1 MTVRLKIVCM
11 FSVMGLILGGVTG
24 CSTLTN
30 RKATTTPMQINRNRT
45 PERPIFS
52 VQKPAEGSLWS
63 DSGAALLYED
73 LRARR
78 VGDSVTVDIVE
89 NTSSS
94 MDANTKAS
102 RTSSIDAGISQM
114 AGYMRAL
121 EEANKR
127 LNKDK
132 DGELNNILFK
142 ASMENKFDGKGTSD
156 RKGQVTASIGAVVTE
171 VLPNGNLLLE
181 GNRQVAVNDDVQTI
195 TVSGI
200 VRPQAISSDNTVHST
215 YLANAEIKYVGDGPT
230 AQRPGIVTRIL
241 QTPFHWIASIFRRIF

>member
-1 MTVRLKIVCM
+1 MAVRLKIVCM
-11 FSVMGLILGGVTG
+11 FSVMGLVLGGITG

-30 RKATTTPMQINRNRT
+30 RKSAPKLMEKNSTQA
-45 PERPIFS
+45 PERPVFN
-52 VQKPAEGSLWS
+52 VLKPAEGSLWT
-63 DSGAALLYED
+63 DNGAALFYED

-102 RTSSIDAGISQM
+102 RTSSIDAGVSQM

-132 DGELNNILFK
+132 DGELNSILFK

-156 RKGQVTASIGAVVTE
+156 RSGQITASIGALVTE
-171 VLPNGNLLLE
+171 VLPNGNLFVFGRRE
-181 GNRQVAVNDDVQTI
+181 MKVNNEMQTI
-195 TVSGI
+195 SISGI
-200 VRPQAISSDNTVHST
+200 IRPEDIDTSNRVKST
-215 YLANAEIKYVGDGPT
+215 YIADARIEYTGKGVLADK
-230 AQRPGIVTRIL
+230 QRPGWGTRIL
-241 QTPFHWIASIFRRIF
+241 DHLWPF

>member
-1 MTVRLKIVCM
+1 
-11 FSVMGLILGGVTG
+11 MGCLSGGITG
-24 CSTLTN
+24 CAAPTKKKSTPKVIEKNDT
-30 RKATTTPMQINRNRT
+30 QV
-45 PERPIFS
+45 PERP
-52 VQKPAEGSLWS
+52 VYGTLKPAEGSLWT
-63 DSGAALLYED
+63 DTGAVSYYED

-102 RTSSIDAGISQM
+102 RSSSIDAGISQM

-132 DGELNNILFK
+132 DGELNNIQFK
-142 ASMENKFDGKGTSD
+142 ASMQNKFDGKGTSD

-171 VLPNGNLLLE
+171 VQPNGNLVIYGRRE
-181 GNRQVAVNDDVQTI
+181 MKVNNELQMI

-200 VRPQAISSDNTVHST
+200 IRPSDIDTTNRIKST
-215 YLANAEIKYVGDGPT
+215 YIANARIEYTGKGVLADK
-230 AQRPGIVTRIL
+230 QRPGWGTRIL
-241 QTPFHWIASIFRRIF
+241 DHVWPF

>member
-1 MTVRLKIVCM
+1 MAAIFKIICM
-11 FSVMGLILGGVTG
+11 LGVMGFFFNGITG
-24 CSTLTN
+24 CSTLSD
-30 RKATTTPMQINRNRT
+30 RKTTPKIIQESNTRV
-45 PERPIFS
+45 PERPVYS
-52 VQKPAEGSLWS
+52 VLKPAEGSIWT
-63 DSGAALLYED
+63 DSGAALFYED

-102 RTSSIDAGISQM
+102 RSSSIDAGVSQM

-132 DGELNNILFK
+132 DGELNSILFK

-156 RKGQVTASIGAVVTE
+156 RSGQITASIGAVVTE
-171 VLPNGNLLLE
+171 VLPNGNLFVFGRRE
-181 GNRQVAVNDDVQTI
+181 MKVNNEMQTI
-195 TVSGI
+195 SISGI
-200 VRPQAISSDNTVHST
+200 IRPEDIDTSNRVKST
-215 YLANAEIKYVGDGPT
+215 YIADARIEYTGKGVLADK
-230 AQRPGIVTRIL
+230 QRPGWGTRIL
-241 QTPFHWIASIFRRIF
+241 DHLWPF

>member
-1 MTVRLKIVCM
+1 MAFRLKIICSLSIM
-11 FSVMGLILGGVTG
+11 SFLFSGNTG
-24 CSTLTN
+24 CSMLTN
-30 RKATTTPMQINRNRT
+30 RKSTPKIIEKNDTQV
-45 PERPIFS
+45 PERP
-52 VQKPAEGSLWS
+52 VYGMLRPAEGSLWAENRAVS
-63 DSGAALLYED
+63 YYED

-121 EEANKR
+121 EEANRR

-171 VLPNGNLLLE
+171 VLPNGNLMIFGRRE
-181 GNRQVAVNDDVQTI
+181 MKVNNEMQTI
-195 TVSGI
+195 MVSGI
-200 VRPQAISSDNTVHST
+200 VRPEDIDTSNRVKST
-215 YLANAEIKYVGDGPT
+215 YIANARIEYTGKGVLADK
-230 AQRPGIVTRIL
+230 QRPGWGTRIL
-241 QTPFHWIASIFRRIF
+241 DHVWPF